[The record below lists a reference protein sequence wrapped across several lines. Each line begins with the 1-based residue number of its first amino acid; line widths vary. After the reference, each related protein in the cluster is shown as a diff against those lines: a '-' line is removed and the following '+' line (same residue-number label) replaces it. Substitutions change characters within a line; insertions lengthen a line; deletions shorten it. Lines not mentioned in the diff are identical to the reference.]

1 MTTGGLRASGALA
14 HALERSPSATG
25 VGNVRIGLTF
35 AAKDGAWCRTFA
47 ITQAATAS
55 GLACRDAAG
64 WRIEALER
72 AEAEAGHGGYRMA
85 GADVPPAVRAA
96 IETRIAGEPLDGEQE
111 QRALRDD
118 WRTQKK

>member
-1 MTTGGLRASGALA
+1 
-14 HALERSPSATG
+14 
-25 VGNVRIGLTF
+25 VRIGLTF

-47 ITQAATAS
+47 ITQGAVAS

-72 AEAEAGHGGYRMA
+72 TEAQADQDGYRMA
-85 GADVPPAVRAA
+85 GTDVPPALRAA
-96 IETRIAGEPLDGEQE
+96 IGARIAGEPLDGEHE
-111 QRALRDD
+111 QRALRDG